1 MVDLKKNKTKQNLR
15 LPGLRN
21 RKNEKKKEDTVLK
34 DTIKYPNIC
43 KHSTRGKDRDNME

>member
-1 MVDLKKNKTKQNLR
+1 MVDLKKQTKQNLR

-21 RKNEKKKEDTVLK
+21 RKCESGKDTVLK